1 MVSWLGRPPHYF
13 DSDEHTRQ
21 HHFPRAYLRNA
32 DYNHEVCTTLYN
44 KSPVIMQDFPLLFG
58 TSRSEMF
65 REQAIELW
73 RTGMPIAPVRTGAKS
88 YAWHHLACPK
98 TPPKNELLGSG
109 HLQNCVKI
117 NRKLEKWCE
126 GLQNSTDTA
135 KE

>member
-32 DYNHEVCTTLYN
+32 DYNHELCKTLYN
-44 KSPVIMQDFPLLFG
+44 KSPVIIQDFPLLFG

-73 RTGMPIAPVRTGAKS
+73 RTGVPIAPVRTGAKS
-88 YAWHHLACPK
+88 YAWHHLSA
-98 TPPKNELLGSG
+98 PPPPTKEELQEMIIKRRMMHPYTLLFIETIRDLSLI
-109 HLQNCVKI
+109 HI
-117 NRKLEKWCE
+117 
-126 GLQNSTDTA
+126 
-135 KE
+135 